1 MLARAID
8 DNTKEMLL
16 SKAIDL
22 FYEKGYAG
30 ASVREIVKSVK
41 VSNSI
46 LYHYFKDK
54 NELLYVIIERIG
66 RELIESLRAIQEK
79 YKDPIE
85 ALSKMIL
92 TQISIIKEK
101 KKEVK
106 IFLEEQYQLNGV
118 YKRKILKQHRE
129 IYNIYKRQL
138 ELLEKMGRLRDVN
151 KAVARRV
158 SAFLGTRL
166 PKTGNLPAFNITVDK
181 EKLIE
186 GIVGAHIK
194 HKKVLED
201 IYFTKIK
208 KETDF
213 VINSNN
219 GIEVKYQN
227 TLSKEDLVN
236 KRYFKNFKILSKN
249 LFDKD
254 TIPVSVYL
262 FSEKT

>member
-101 KKEVK
+101 KKEAK
-106 IFLEEQYQLNGV
+106 IFLEEQYQLNDV

-138 ELLEKMGRLRDVN
+138 ELLEKKGRLRDVN
-151 KAVARRV
+151 KAVANFAIHGMMIWSYRW
-158 SAFLGTRL
+158 
-166 PKTGNLPAFNITVDK
+166 
-181 EKLIE
+181 
-186 GIVGAHIK
+186 
-194 HKKVLED
+194 
-201 IYFTKIK
+201 Y
-208 KETDF
+208 
-213 VINSNN
+213 
-219 GIEVKYQN
+219 
-227 TLSKEDLVN
+227 KEDGPLSIEDVACAISEIFFYGIL
-236 KRYFKNFKILSKN
+236 KRDKNFAIDKN
-249 LFDKD
+249 ERSSL
-254 TIPVSVYL
+254 
-262 FSEKT
+262 

>member
-1 MLARAID
+1 MSVRVID

-66 RELIESLRAIQEK
+66 RELIESLRAIQDR
-79 YKDPIE
+79 YNDPME

-101 KKEVK
+101 KKEAK
-106 IFLEEQYQLNGV
+106 IFLEEQYQLNDV
-118 YKRKILKQHRE
+118 YKKKILRQHRE

-138 ELLEKMGRLRDVN
+138 EILEKNGKLRVVN
-151 KAVARRV
+151 KAVANFAIHGMMIWSYRWY
-158 SAFLGTRL
+158 
-166 PKTGNLPAFNITVDK
+166 K
-181 EKLIE
+181 EE
-186 GIVGAHIK
+186 GPLSI
-194 HKKVLED
+194 ED
-201 IYFTKIK
+201 IAKAIADIFFHGILKNNK
-208 KETDF
+208 NF
-213 VINSNN
+213 VI
-219 GIEVKYQN
+219 
-227 TLSKEDLVN
+227 D
-236 KRYFKNFKILSKN
+236 KNERSSL
-249 LFDKD
+249 
-254 TIPVSVYL
+254 
-262 FSEKT
+262 